1 MTKKMRT
8 FAVTVAAA
16 GLVLAAGAAQ
26 ALPSISIIWQANGT
40 ATIGTPTITGS
51 STIVADIVLSTDPA
65 GALAVNGVFLTIEF
79 DTTELQA
86 LSAKELTTVNL
97 PGMGNQFAPITAG
110 TVIDNG
116 LGFVLGF
123 DQATLATGLIGTQTR
138 TLGSV
143 TFHVVSSVLPATD
156 VDVIASLQNIGVDGI
171 TLKVTPSQTTDGN
184 FNGASVTGVPEPT
197 TALLVIA
204 GLAGLGYAGRRS
216 LR

>member
-51 STIVADIVLSTDPA
+51 STIVADIVLTTD
-65 GALAVNGVFLTIEF
+65 VQTINGVFVSIEF
-79 DTTELQA
+79 DTTELTA
-86 LSAKELTTVNL
+86 NSVKELNSVNL
-97 PGMGNQFAPITAG
+97 PGMGNQFAPILAG
-110 TVIDNG
+110 ATINNSLG
-116 LGFVLGF
+116 LIEGF
-123 DQATLATGLIGTQTR
+123 DQASLATGLVGGNTR

-143 TFHVVSSVLPATD
+143 TFHVVSSVLPAAD
-156 VDVIASLQNIGVDGI
+156 IDVIASLQNTGVDGI
-171 TLKVTPSQTTDGN
+171 IEAAGGTNIGGTFT
-184 FNGASVTGVPEPT
+184 GASVTGVPEPT

>member
-16 GLVLAAGAAQ
+16 GLILAAGAAQ
-26 ALPSISIIWQANGT
+26 ALPSISILWQANGT

-51 STIVADIVLSTDPA
+51 STIVADIVLTTDVA
-65 GALAVNGVFLTIEF
+65 TIIGVFLTIEF
-79 DTTELQA
+79 DASELQA
-86 LSAKELTTVNL
+86 LSFKEITVNL
-97 PGMGNQFAPITAG
+97 PGMGNEFNPLLAG
-110 TVIDNG
+110 GTIDNVNG
-116 LGFVLGF
+116 LVLNF
-123 DQATLATGLIGTQTR
+123 DTQTLATGLAGGLTR

-143 TFHVVSSVLPATD
+143 TFHVVSSVLPPAD
-156 VDVIASLQNIGVDGI
+156 IDVIASLQNAGI
-171 TLKVTPSQTTDGN
+171 DSFEASGGASLGGN
-184 FNGASVTGVPEPT
+184 FTGASVTGVPEPT